1 MSEGELGR
9 LAALLLAGLA
19 AGWLAGLV
27 TRGSGFGRSGNM
39 LAGLIGALIGFYLLN
54 AIGLT
59 FGGGFAG
66 VFFTALATALLV
78 LAIIGEMRR

>member
-9 LAALLLAGLA
+9 LAAQLLAGLV

-27 TRGSGFGRSGNM
+27 TRGSGFGTSGNVIV
-39 LAGLIGALIGFYLLN
+39 GVIGALIGLCLLN
-54 AIGLT
+54 AAGLT
-59 FGGGFAG
+59 FGNGIAG
-66 VFFTALATALLV
+66 VFFTALAAAFLV

>member
-9 LAALLLAGLA
+9 LAALLLAGVV

-27 TRGSGFGRSGNM
+27 TRGSGFGTSGNVVV
-39 LAGLIGALIGFYLLN
+39 GFIGALIGFYLLN
-54 AIGLT
+54 AAGLT
-59 FGGGFAG
+59 FGNGLAG
-66 VFFTALATALLV
+66 VFFTALAAAFLV

>member
-9 LAALLLAGLA
+9 LAALLLAGLV

-27 TRGSGFGRSGNM
+27 TRGSGFGTSGNIVV
-39 LAGLIGALIGFYLLN
+39 GLIGALIGFYLLN
-54 AIGLT
+54 AAGLT
-59 FGGGFAG
+59 LGNGLAG
-66 VFFTALATALLV
+66 IFFTALAAAFLI